1 MARIVGYIAT
11 SLDGFIAD
19 PQESLDWLTGPS
31 DYELGEHHYDL
42 FIKRI
47 RTVVMGRSTYD
58 WLIRSGAPWPY
69 GEQRAIVVTS
79 RPLPN
84 PPAPIETRTD
94 VEALIVELRALT
106 DGDVWMCGGGKLQ
119 MAFLERGALDEIEI
133 YIASAMLGGGY
144 PLFPPTG
151 FTATPKLIS
160 ATALGAGM
168 ARLHYRF
175 V

>member
-19 PQESLDWLTGPS
+19 PSESLDWLTGS
-31 DYELGEHHYDL
+31 DAELGEHHYDL

-47 RTVVMGRSTYD
+47 RTVVMGRATYD
-58 WLIRSGAPWPY
+58 WLMRNSNSWPY
-69 GEQRAIVVTS
+69 AEQRTIVVTS

-84 PPAPIETRTD
+84 PPAAVETPSD
-94 VEALIVELRALT
+94 VDALVAELRAFE

-133 YIASAMLGGGY
+133 YVASALIGGGY
-144 PLFPPTG
+144 PLFPATG
-151 FTATPKLIS
+151 FKATPRLIS
-160 ATALGAGM
+160 AKALGAGM

-175 V
+175 D

>member
-19 PQESLDWLTGPS
+19 PQESLDWLTGS
-31 DYELGEHHYDL
+31 DAELGEHHYDL

-47 RTVVMGRSTYD
+47 RTVVMGRTTYD
-58 WLIRSGAPWPY
+58 WVMRNSATWPY
-69 GEQRAIVVTS
+69 SEQRTIVVTS
-79 RPLPN
+79 RPLSN
-84 PPAPIETRTD
+84 QPAAVETRTD
-94 VEALIVELRALT
+94 VDALVAELRALT

-133 YIASAMLGGGY
+133 YVASALLGGGF
-144 PLFPPTG
+144 PLFPATG
-151 FTATPKLIS
+151 LRATPKLLS
-160 ATALGAGM
+160 AKALGTGM

-175 V
+175 D